1 MQNKYT
7 ADNKDAWVATCTFS
21 SFLMSICLA
30 SYGLHEPDIDSLALL
45 SDFTDSFSLLYVCLE
60 FGTGRY
66 SKSQRE
72 QLFSPRFQHFTNLQH
87 IQIMRIVTCRNNTV
101 QLFQFA
107 GHLLNKL

>member
-1 MQNKYT
+1 MQNKHT
-7 ADNKDAWVATCTFS
+7 ADNKGEWVATSTFS

-45 SDFTDSFSLLYVCLE
+45 SDFTGSFSLLYVCLE

-87 IQIMRIVTCRNNTV
+87 IQIIRTVTYRKQTV
-101 QLFQFA
+101 QFL
-107 GHLLNKL
+107 